1 MEILLL
7 GSLIGLMVLTKRF
20 LPAPAP
26 FIPFLTVLVL
36 ASSLYVG
43 SLLGALFYFAWFVYV
58 LGLLVL
64 VGLPLMSIIASTRH
78 AHTRR
83 VGSTGRALAVQ
94 LARNPIGP
102 PIGAF
107 VVLCSLSYV
116 VFGALSISEWDEFSS
131 WGLRSKVAVRYDD
144 ILAYADIQAA
154 DYPRLGSLLHL
165 FFSQFISRGD
175 FDESAAILA
184 QVTIFAAAAAAFVTL
199 GRVRLFA
206 APFICI
212 SFYFLVQVCVARP
225 VSSLYQDAF
234 LGLCWAMTL
243 ITYLANRRVPGLRSA
258 VATAIALFA
267 LVQIKSIGLLLALFT
282 LFVVIV
288 DSCVFR
294 PSSCSGWRP
303 LAHRVVVLA
312 VVVAG
317 SHLSWS
323 LAKTLSGIGEGQFVL
338 DSSEVATLFEVEEWQ
353 KETVAN
359 FLDFVLY
366 GGDPFVNE
374 EVGEGLDWST
384 RRAMNIPSTFV
395 APFRPYLLFVGKVAV
410 PLSMWIF
417 VFGTLA
423 IALCWATP
431 TGKYS
436 RAELGLL
443 LSLMAAVMVVYACV
457 LCLLYVTVFE
467 PWEGVPLASIERY
480 LGAVLLGVFLV
491 LFFLLLDTWHKA
503 GLAGFVALTMAIPP
517 VDAAIRW
524 RQGMPWDAL
533 RTENDELKATI
544 APLVQELEAS
554 GVEARVLLV
563 ADDDFLGVRLRYW
576 LFPARVNM
584 AWPDHD
590 GRSPKGYLHTNLEFA
605 PDLRDHDHLVIWEY
619 DDFSEHH
626 GEAVAAAGLRST
638 WQVEGRHL
646 VRWPVRADSTEG
658 HHEQT
663 PAEPVFHN

>member
-7 GSLIGLMVLTKRF
+7 GSLVGLMVLAKRF
-20 LPAPAP
+20 IPAPAP
-26 FIPFLTVLVL
+26 FIPFLTLLAL
-36 ASSLYVG
+36 ASTLYVG
-43 SLLGALFYFAWFVYV
+43 SLLGALFYVAWLAYV
-58 LGLLVL
+58 LGLLAL
-64 VGLPLMSIIASTRH
+64 VGLSLTSIVASTRH

-83 VGSTGRALAVQ
+83 VWMTGRALAVQ
-94 LARNPIGP
+94 LARNPIGL

-107 VVLCSLSYV
+107 VVLYGLSYV
-116 VFGALSISEWDEFSS
+116 VFGGLSISEWDEFSS
-131 WGLRSKVAVRYDD
+131 WGLRSKAAVRYDD
-144 ILAYADIQAA
+144 ILAYPDIQAA
-154 DYPRLGSLLHL
+154 DYPRLGSLFHY
-165 FFSQFISRGD
+165 FFQFVGGGD

-184 QVTIFAAAAAAFVTL
+184 QVTIFAAGAAAFVTL

-212 SFYFLVQVCVARP
+212 SFYFFVQVCVARP

-258 VATAIALFA
+258 VAPAIALFA

-323 LAKTLSGIGEGQFVL
+323 LAKTLSGIGEGQFGF
-338 DSSEVATLFEVEEWQ
+338 DSSDVATLFEIEEWQ
-353 KETVAN
+353 EQTVAN
-359 FLDFVLY
+359 LVDFVLY
-366 GGDPFVNE
+366 GGDPFVDE
-374 EVGEGLDWST
+374 EVGEGLDWAT
-384 RRAMNIPSTFV
+384 RRAMNIPSTFA
-395 APFRPYLLFVGKVAV
+395 APFRPHVFFVGKVTV
-410 PLSMWIF
+410 PLSMWLLA
-417 VFGTLA
+417 FGTLA

-457 LCLLYVTVFE
+457 LGLLYVTVFDPSE
-467 PWEGVPLASIERY
+467 SVPLRSVERY
-480 LGAVLLGVFLV
+480 LGAALLGVFLV

-503 GLAGFVALTMAIPP
+503 GLAGFVVLTIAIGA
-517 VDAAIRW
+517 VDPGIRW
-524 RQGMPWDAL
+524 RQGMPRSAPW
-533 RTENDELKATI
+533 TENDELKSTI
-544 APLVQELEAS
+544 APLIQELETS
-554 GVEARVLLV
+554 GAEARVLLV
-563 ADDDFLGVRLRYW
+563 CDDDFLGVRLRYW

-590 GRSPKGYLHTNLEFA
+590 GRSPKRFLHTGLDFVL
-605 PDLRDHDHLVIWEY
+605 DLRDHDHLLIWEY
-619 DDFSEHH
+619 DDFWEHH

-638 WQVEGRHL
+638 WQVEGRRL

-658 HHEQT
+658 P
-663 PAEPVFHN
+663 PAREPRGR